1 MPVQGTTTSDRIAL
15 PRDLVNEAFARQ
27 RDVPRAIPAEGM
39 PGVAPMHIL
48 VTVNASWNLLNFRK
62 SLLEALLADGHRI
75 TALAPRDESSV
86 ALEEMGCRFIP
97 LDMDSKGLSPM
108 RDLVLLTRF
117 WRVFRQ
123 ERPDAI
129 LGYTVKNNVYGALAA
144 RAAGIPFLP
153 NVSGLGTAFL
163 AQSWLQTLVKGL
175 YRAAFAKVPVAFFQN
190 QDDRALFVDAKLV
203 ERVRT
208 QVLPGSGID
217 LDHFRP
223 APMPQGTGVR
233 FLLIARMLKDK
244 GVGEFVDAARIVK
257 RTHPAAEFQLLGA
270 AGAENRTAIDREV
283 IDGWVREGVVEY
295 LGTVEDVR
303 PSIAA
308 ADCVVLP
315 SYREGAPRTLIEA
328 AAMARPVIATRV
340 PGCTAVVEDGVTG
353 LLCNV
358 RDAEDLA
365 RKMRAFVDAEPA
377 ERARMGVE
385 GRGKMERE
393 YDQELVIAAYKG
405 RLAAHAAAGDP
416 A

>member
-1 MPVQGTTTSDRIAL
+1 
-15 PRDLVNEAFARQ
+15 
-27 RDVPRAIPAEGM
+27 
-39 PGVAPMHIL
+39 
-48 VTVNASWNLLNFRK
+48 
-62 SLLEALLADGHRI
+62 
-75 TALAPRDESSV
+75 
-86 ALEEMGCRFIP
+86 MGCRFIP

-108 RDLVLLTRF
+108 RDLVLLARF

-190 QDDRALFVDAKLV
+190 QDDRALFVDANLV

-223 APMPQGTGVR
+223 APMPQGMGVR
-233 FLLIARMLKDK
+233 FLLIGRMLKDK

-257 RTHPAAEFQLLGA
+257 RTCPTAEFQLLGA
-270 AGAENRTAIDREV
+270 AGAENRTAIEREV

-303 PSIAA
+303 PAIAA

-365 RKMRAFVDAEPA
+365 RKMHFFVDAGPA
-377 ERARMGVE
+377 ERSRMGAA

-393 YDQELVIAAYKG
+393 YDQELVITAYKG
-405 RLAAHAAAGDP
+405 RLAAHAAAGYP